1 MSQII
6 EKEVV
11 ERVAIGL
18 NVDVKDVQIIERLKG
33 GVSHY
38 TYHVKVNNKAYTY
51 RKIGEGGNLFV
62 DRKTEYQMIQ
72 KVAPLHINSD
82 VIIFDVESGEKISN
96 YIEGTPLTLLEYKD
110 HLDAVVDT
118 LKKLHQSD
126 IEGVV
131 DYGLINRLSLYESY
145 TNQRTPMYQSLKSFW
160 IEKYQNEYEH
170 NKKVFCHNDAQ
181 RSNIVIGQD
190 RLYLLDWEYAGLNEF
205 YYDIASFGNV
215 DFNDALILLDH
226 YLGRKA
232 TLEEQNHVRFYRMF
246 QTLQWHQVA
255 LYKHNIGLGE
265 KIQVDFMGLAL
276 KYLQIAESFKS
287 YLETSS

>member
-1 MSQII
+1 MSNTI
-6 EKEVV
+6 ENEVID
-11 ERVAIGL
+11 RVSIGL
-18 NVDVKDVQIIERLKG
+18 NVTKKDVRIVERLKG

-38 TYHVKVNNKAYTY
+38 TYHVNVGSRDYTY

-62 DRKTEYQMIQ
+62 DRKTEFQMIK
-72 KVAPLHINSD
+72 KVVPLDINSE
-82 VIIFDVESGEKISN
+82 VLIFDIETGEKISKFVK
-96 YIEGTPLTLLEYKD
+96 GTPLTLLDY
-110 HLDAVVDT
+110 HYYLDALVST

-126 IEGVV
+126 LENVV

-145 TNQRTPMYQSLKSFW
+145 TNQRTPLYQELKLFW
-160 IEKYQNEYEH
+160 IEKYQQHYES
-170 NKKVFCHNDAQ
+170 NVKVFCHNDAQ
-181 RSNIVIGQD
+181 RSNIVIGED

-232 TLEEQNHVRFYRMF
+232 TVEEQNHVRFYRMF

-255 LYKHNIGLGE
+255 LYKHMIGLGE
-265 KIQVDFMGLAL
+265 KIQVDFKALAL

-287 YLETSS
+287 HLES

>member
-160 IEKYQNEYEH
+160 IEKYQKEYEH
-170 NKKVFCHNDAQ
+170 NIKVFCHNDAQ

>member
-1 MSQII
+1 MSKSI
-6 EKEVV
+6 ENEVI
-11 ERVAIGL
+11 ERIAIGL
-18 NVDVKDVQIIERLKG
+18 NVSEDDVKIVERLKG

-38 TYHVKVNNKAYTY
+38 TYHVTIKDESYTY

-62 DRKTEYQMIQ
+62 DRKTEFQMIN
-72 KVAPLHINSD
+72 KIVPLDINSE
-82 VIIFDVESGEKISN
+82 VVIFDVETGEKISK
-96 YIEGTPLTLLEYKD
+96 YVKGTPLTLLDYHG
-110 HLDAVVDT
+110 HLDAVVST

-126 IEGVV
+126 TKDVV

-145 TNQRTPMYQSLKSFW
+145 TNQRTPLYQTLKTFW
-160 IEKYQNEYEH
+160 IEKYQINYEA
-170 NKKVFCHNDAQ
+170 NVKVFCHNDAQ
-181 RSNIVIGQD
+181 RSNIVIGED

-265 KIQVDFMGLAL
+265 KIQVDFKALAL
-276 KYLQIAESFKS
+276 KYLQIAESFKA
-287 YLETSS
+287 YLEV

>member
-6 EKEVV
+6 EKEVI

-18 NVDVKDVQIIERLKG
+18 NVDEKDVKIVERLKG

-38 TYHVKVNNKAYTY
+38 TYHVMVNDKTYTY

-72 KVAPLHINSD
+72 KVTPLHINSD
-82 VIIFDVESGEKISN
+82 VIVFDVESGEKISN

-110 HLDAVVDT
+110 HLDAVVET

-160 IEKYQNEYEH
+160 IEKYQKEYEH

-265 KIQVDFMGLAL
+265 KIQVDFMALAL
-276 KYLQIAESFKS
+276 KYLHIAESFKS